1 MATHG
6 PGVDALTWLSP
17 FLIAVPNVT
26 CVLLPYSAV
35 VEDYIKSTVKVEYPS
50 PSYVLLR
57 E

>member
-35 VEDYIKSTVKVEYPS
+35 AEDYIKSTVKVEYPS